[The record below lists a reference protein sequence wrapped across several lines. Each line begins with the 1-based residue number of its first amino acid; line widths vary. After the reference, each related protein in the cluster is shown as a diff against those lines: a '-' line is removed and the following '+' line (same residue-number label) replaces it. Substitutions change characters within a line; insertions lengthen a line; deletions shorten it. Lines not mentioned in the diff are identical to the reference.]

1 MFLSAHPS
9 SRSTLDPTTTP
20 FDAASD
26 DAFRRRLDVIRD
38 DVSLRFE
45 DGSECVVA
53 DADPDRLIPSE
64 NSSLFPDEEQC
75 PYFPGLVCHASA
87 SVCGTRKAAETISV
101 GLGCAERRRVGAAVV
116 KVAARLLAEHQ
127 MASRSTRET
136 NAGRDEIALT

>member
-1 MFLSAHPS
+1 MYVVPRGRRIFLSAHPS

-26 DAFRRRLDVIRD
+26 DAFRRRLDIIRD

-87 SVCGTRKAAETISV
+87 SVLRSARWTRGKYKGGRTAGVVSEARSISYWFPYD
-101 GLGCAERRRVGAAVV
+101 RVRVV
-116 KVAARLLAEHQ
+116 NVV
-127 MASRSTRET
+127 S
-136 NAGRDEIALT
+136 